1 MYSFSTLNTCWFD
14 LACRSSDEV
23 FVDKM
28 QNQSIAR
35 VQIDAGGH
43 GYVDGQFNI
52 TSPEGSDFTSSF
64 AVDAEGAV
72 VQVMIQSHGREFTTD
87 PSEYDMYYSGTSIKQ
102 VCACRWM
109 YSDSGLTYPEGLSFL
124 TRMLHL
130 RRPTLSHNW
139 IL

>member
-1 MYSFSTLNTCWFD
+1 
-14 LACRSSDEV
+14 
-23 FVDKM
+23 M

-52 TSPEGSDFTSSF
+52 TSSEGSDFTSSF

-87 PSEYDMYYSGTSIKQ
+87 PSEYDCT
-102 VCACRWM
+102 
-109 YSDSGLTYPEGLSFL
+109 
-124 TRMLHL
+124 
-130 RRPTLSHNW
+130 TLEPASSRYVRADGC
-139 IL
+139 IQIQG